1 MMKARALAYLE
12 RNIGNAVDAIEKSL
26 KDGAKVGE
34 VNNFYVETVGKE
46 LAKIRE
52 ELLKIEF

>member
-1 MMKARALAYLE
+1 MKGKDLALLE
-12 RNIGNAVDAIEKSL
+12 RNIGKAVDAIEKSL
-26 KDGAKVGE
+26 NDGAKVGE
-34 VNNFYVETVGKE
+34 VNNFYVESVGKH

>member
-1 MMKARALAYLE
+1 MKGKDLALLE
-12 RNIGNAVDAIEKSL
+12 RNIGKAVDAIEKSL
-26 KDGAKVGE
+26 NDGAKVD
-34 VNNFYVETVGKE
+34 FYVESVGKQ

>member
-1 MMKARALAYLE
+1 MKGKDLALLE
-12 RNIGNAVDAIEKSL
+12 RNIGKAVDAIEKSL

-34 VNNFYVETVGKE
+34 VNNFYVESVGKQLE
-46 LAKIRE
+46 KIRA